1 MLMRKRDKVRE
12 KRSGRFR
19 GRKKVVAGLDS
30 SLDQSQRIDGQI
42 VTDSEEEGETD
53 DEGEVYDGDKK
64 YNLLCTGGVQLINYY
79 EMKMKVKNRGF
90 DGEVEEQRKRMC
102 ISESIPDAVV
112 YLKSVVKT
120 IHVNSELIGWSE
132 AIGAEMGAIKT
143 EEEEKRSCSKLDQSG
158 HRINSH
164 PSSDTIYDAQL
175 KELEEGQE
183 KLYQRL
189 QIEITKR
196 DATTLKFQ
204 EQLDE
209 IQTGMNANFE
219 RISNILDAIQL
230 QLISVTED
238 NSIFGDPPPGFGFG
252 SEVEGMDKDDVV
264 LVAEDA
270 SDEVLEIQD
279 KETLEQEENVKHWE
293 DSMDVTNENLVLQTQ
308 KVFDE
313 ITERETVPWNEGH
326 RESKTYELFTH
337 QNTTLVCSS
346 IYCEEALGLEQT
358 NPVLKILRRFEV
370 MLDIKKV
377 RENSILFPK
386 IRVSD
391 LGLIAREMPTYDIV
405 PGFLLPLTTHLPL
418 YGVDISHVLWSTGA
432 RLLTFSLGL
441 VTTMVGI
448 LVAFF
453 LVCARSFGQNGLK
466 NVAALMER
474 HMSVAVNHV
483 DISIV
488 LATSSSVWLIQQNSE
503 LSHSGND
510 ERRMKE
516 CKMMEL
522 LSRSGVPD
530 THVKIKWI
538 VWKSSMLLKLIDLV
552 GKWTE
557 HKRVINLVFHLV
569 KIEQM
574 SLSMYISKLAC
585 VVALDF
591 RDGLP
596 FYLGVLEIHKIYLG
610 YNSAEV
616 DHDNSIFGVVH
627 ARLERHKSTLEQNH
641 ISQEVLKNWRC
652 GVDSICAQID
662 AAYIL
667 MAYGICDETLNS
679 LDEVVQQI
687 AKICEERAMIFSS
700 LVISLSYQ
708 DIGAMICL
716 EIRSGILENKKR
728 SSPIFEKNGIE
739 ITMEYE
745 SVSEIERK
753 TSSLAHALAMLE
765 KLPHHQHSRRN
776 NTTKMDWLLL
786 SSWKV
791 DEAKQ
796 NFMEVML
803 SKEKHERSTVA
814 AEKCVLSFS
823 ISGFKSVEIFFG
835 VCVSRVPDIFGKEK
849 ETIACMVF
857 LHEIDDVGCLRGK
870 STDRGNDAREQT
882 LNQMSTETDVL
893 TWIFP
898 ANNPT
903 MISKQQILDIIV
915 GGFSGRVADEVIY
928 CEPNH
933 LICSMLV
940 DAYGVVGKLDI
951 TSFLSRMIG
960 ASATLQWV
968 EDCMVS
974 TKWWIH
980 VQSST
985 EEGRLV
991 PPTVSACWFS
1001 EDKGTFSVGSIPL
1014 SPHTLQEIST
1024 PTVTCHILESALFFK
1039 QIMNGQLVLLS
1050 NDVTLK
1056 IKAIYWWKEKKSNLL
1071 YQEDEEFVKKKFS
1084 TIDSRG

>member
-1 MLMRKRDKVRE
+1 
-12 KRSGRFR
+12 
-19 GRKKVVAGLDS
+19 
-30 SLDQSQRIDGQI
+30 
-42 VTDSEEEGETD
+42 
-53 DEGEVYDGDKK
+53 
-64 YNLLCTGGVQLINYY
+64 
-79 EMKMKVKNRGF
+79 
-90 DGEVEEQRKRMC
+90 
-102 ISESIPDAVV
+102 
-112 YLKSVVKT
+112 
-120 IHVNSELIGWSE
+120 
-132 AIGAEMGAIKT
+132 MGAIQT

-209 IQTGMNANFE
+209 IQTGMNVNFK

-270 SDEVLEIQD
+270 ADEVLEIQD

-293 DSMDVTNENLVLQTQ
+293 DSMDATNENLVLQTQ

-313 ITERETVPWNEGH
+313 IIERETVPWNEGH

-346 IYCEEALGLEQT
+346 IYCEAALGLEQT
-358 NPVLKILRRFEV
+358 NPILKILRRFEV

-377 RENSILFPK
+377 RENSVLFPK

-391 LGLIAREMPTYDIV
+391 LGLIAMEMPTYDIV
-405 PGFLLPLTTHLPL
+405 SGFLLPLTTHLSL
-418 YGVDISHVLWSTGA
+418 YGVDMSHVLWSTGA

-466 NVAALMER
+466 NAVALMER

-488 LATSSSVWLIQQNSE
+488 LATSSSVWLIQQKSE

-530 THVKIKWI
+530 TH
-538 VWKSSMLLKLIDLV
+538 
-552 GKWTE
+552 
-557 HKRVINLVFHLV
+557 
-569 KIEQM
+569 
-574 SLSMYISKLAC
+574 
-585 VVALDF
+585 
-591 RDGLP
+591 
-596 FYLGVLEIHKIYLG
+596 
-610 YNSAEV
+610 
-616 DHDNSIFGVVH
+616 
-627 ARLERHKSTLEQNH
+627 
-641 ISQEVLKNWRC
+641 
-652 GVDSICAQID
+652 ID
-662 AAYIL
+662 ATYIL
-667 MAYGICDETLNS
+667 MAYGIYDETLNS

-687 AKICEERAMIFSS
+687 VKICEERAMIFSS

-728 SSPIFEKNGIE
+728 SSPLFEKNGIE
-739 ITMEYE
+739 ITIEYE

-776 NTTKMDWLLL
+776 NTTKMGWLLL

-835 VCVSRVPDIFGKEK
+835 VCVSRVPSIFEKEK

-870 STDRGNDAREQT
+870 STDRENDAREQT
-882 LNQMSTETDVL
+882 LNEMSTETGVL

-898 ANNPT
+898 TNNPT

-933 LICSMLV
+933 LTCSILV

-980 VQSST
+980 VQST
-985 EEGRLV
+985 IEEGRLV
-991 PPTVSACWFS
+991 PPTTSACWFS
-1001 EDKGTFSVGSIPL
+1001 EEKSTFSVGSIPL

-1024 PTVTCHILESALFFK
+1024 PTVTGHILESALFFK

-1084 TIDSRG
+1084 TIDSRGRESEKEGSNVVYLKSVVKTIHVNSELIGWSEAIGAEMGAIKTKEEEKRSCSKLDQSGHRINVIL

>member
-1 MLMRKRDKVRE
+1 
-12 KRSGRFR
+12 
-19 GRKKVVAGLDS
+19 
-30 SLDQSQRIDGQI
+30 
-42 VTDSEEEGETD
+42 
-53 DEGEVYDGDKK
+53 
-64 YNLLCTGGVQLINYY
+64 
-79 EMKMKVKNRGF
+79 
-90 DGEVEEQRKRMC
+90 
-102 ISESIPDAVV
+102 
-112 YLKSVVKT
+112 
-120 IHVNSELIGWSE
+120 
-132 AIGAEMGAIKT
+132 MGAIQT

-209 IQTGMNANFE
+209 IQTGMNVNFE

-270 SDEVLEIQD
+270 ADEVLEIQD

-293 DSMDVTNENLVLQTQ
+293 DSMDATNENLVLQTQ

-313 ITERETVPWNEGH
+313 IIERETVPWNEGH

-346 IYCEEALGLEQT
+346 IYCEAALGLEQT
-358 NPVLKILRRFEV
+358 NPILKILRRFEV

-377 RENSILFPK
+377 RENSVLFPK
-386 IRVSD
+386 IRVSN
-391 LGLIAREMPTYDIV
+391 LGLIAMEMPTYDIV
-405 PGFLLPLTTHLPL
+405 SGFLLPLTTHLPL
-418 YGVDISHVLWSTGA
+418 YGVDMSHVLWSTCA

-466 NVAALMER
+466 NAAALMER

-488 LATSSSVWLIQQNSE
+488 LATSSSVWLIQQKSE

-530 THVKIKWI
+530 TH
-538 VWKSSMLLKLIDLV
+538 
-552 GKWTE
+552 
-557 HKRVINLVFHLV
+557 
-569 KIEQM
+569 
-574 SLSMYISKLAC
+574 
-585 VVALDF
+585 
-591 RDGLP
+591 
-596 FYLGVLEIHKIYLG
+596 
-610 YNSAEV
+610 
-616 DHDNSIFGVVH
+616 
-627 ARLERHKSTLEQNH
+627 
-641 ISQEVLKNWRC
+641 
-652 GVDSICAQID
+652 ID
-662 AAYIL
+662 ATYIL
-667 MAYGICDETLNS
+667 MAYGIYDETLNS

-687 AKICEERAMIFSS
+687 VKICEERAMIFSS

-728 SSPIFEKNGIE
+728 SSPLFEKNGIE
-739 ITMEYE
+739 ITIEYE

-776 NTTKMDWLLL
+776 NTTKMGWLLL

-835 VCVSRVPDIFGKEK
+835 VCVSRVPSIFEKEK
-849 ETIACMVF
+849 ATIACMVF

-870 STDRGNDAREQT
+870 STDRENDAREQT
-882 LNQMSTETDVL
+882 LNEMSTETGVL

-898 ANNPT
+898 TNNPT

-933 LICSMLV
+933 LTCSILV

-980 VQSST
+980 VQST
-985 EEGRLV
+985 IEEGRLV
-991 PPTVSACWFS
+991 PPTTSACWFS

-1024 PTVTCHILESALFFK
+1024 PTVTGHILESALFFK

-1084 TIDSRG
+1084 TIDSRGRESEKEGSNVVYLKSVVKTIHVNSELIGWSEAIGAEMGAIKTKEEEKRSCSKLDQSGHRINVIL